1 VARDHARIVCSIWND
16 KEWRRLSATAKTVYV
31 QLLSQ
36 PKLSYAGLLDLAVK
50 RWASAH
56 EDISVA
62 QMRGALSELDA
73 ARFLVVDHDTE
84 EVLVRTL
91 VRNDGI
97 DKQPQVLAAALRQ
110 AFEIESPILRTALAA
125 ELRRLRVDVVGQA
138 PAIVAAALEAGE
150 YELPPAAK
158 AAMSARRKQ
167 AKSPAAPGHHVEPAV
182 EEQAVQP
189 AATPSA
195 PAVRVADSHTATT
208 SGSAATHPSPNP
220 SGNPSPNPSR
230 IPSAQAQGEGGRGQG
245 TVVGPVALTPT
256 RFGGPPRTHVGAD
269 APTREAA
276 TRLVTENTPTLPKS
290 VTRQLAEQAEALL
303 VDGEQPEHVAAGL
316 RRWSGKTLPP
326 RWLPELV
333 GEAMR
338 DQVITAANAPRSRTD
353 EAVAATLAMARKFAI
368 EDNDQSEF
376 GRMLRGEATPAAS
389 RQPAALGELLGEVAQ
404 VVAA

>member
-1 VARDHARIVCSIWND
+1 MARDHARILCTIWND
-16 KEWRRLSATAKTVYV
+16 KEWKRLSVTAKTVYV

-36 PKLSYAGLLDLAVK
+36 PKLTYAGLLDLAVK

-56 EDISVA
+56 EDISVQ
-62 QMRGALSELDA
+62 QMRAALAELDA

-91 VRNDGI
+91 IRNDGI
-97 DKQPQVLAAALRQ
+97 DKQPQILAAALRQ
-110 AFEIESPILRTALAA
+110 AFEIESPILRAGLAA
-125 ELRRLRVDVVGQA
+125 ELRRLPAAAVGQA

-150 YELPPAAK
+150 YELPVAAK
-158 AAMSARRKQ
+158 AAMSARRKTT
-167 AKSPAAPGHHVEPAV
+167 KNPAAPGRPAAPAA

-189 AATPSA
+189 TTTLALPAARVEERHAATASGDPSA
-195 PAVRVADSHTATT
+195 NPSP
-208 SGSAATHPSPNP
+208 HPSPNP
-220 SGNPSPNPSR
+220 SRHPSR
-230 IPSAQAQGEGGRGQG
+230 QAQGEGGRGQG
-245 TVVGPVALTPT
+245 VVVPVALTPT
-256 RFGGPPRTHVGAD
+256 RLGGLPPRAHVDAD
-269 APTREAA
+269 APAREAA
-276 TRLVTENTPTLPKS
+276 ARLVAENTPTIPKS
-290 VTRQLAEQAEALL
+290 ITRQLTEHAAALL

-338 DQVITAANAPRSRTD
+338 EQVITAANAPRSRTD
-353 EAVAATLAMARKFAI
+353 EAVAATLAMARRIAI

-376 GRMLRGEATPAAS
+376 GRMLRGETTPETR
-389 RQPAALGELLGEVAQ
+389 RQPAAIGDLLGELAP